1 MEDIIL
7 KAENVFFSY
16 DDDNSFSLNNLS
28 LEIKKGKKIAIMGP
42 NGSGKSTFFFCC
54 NGINKPSKGT
64 IYFKGEPIKYNKK
77 SLLKL
82 RKKIGIV
89 FQDPDN
95 QLFSASVYQEIS
107 FGPLNMGLPK
117 EEVQKEVDQ
126 IIQHME
132 INYFSQKPTHA
143 LSGGQKKQV
152 SIADIL
158 VMHPELI
165 ILDEPASSL
174 DPKHINILNNLIN
187 EMTENGITVI
197 ISTHD
202 VDYALDWADEI
213 ILMKDGRVIH
223 CGLPEEVFSNIEL
236 LEQTNLNQ
244 PTALRLFNCL
254 CKKGILKQNLRIP
267 RNINELESIIYN
279 L

>member
-77 SLLKL
+77 SLLEL